1 MPHSHH
7 GPEAPHLS
15 TPRMALHLRAVLAL
29 PPPMVLIVAGVY
41 SPVAFVC
48 LAPGISCCVFDGVDA
63 SRPHI
68 SGTPTAGCYDIP
80 PRPHTADPSVHLRL
94 CSHCL
99 ITVLRLRLND
109 LCEEGRAQGPPPLS
123 CPGCAAGTK
132 AAACRQTPQ
141 LHKVQQRCTVAAVD
155 IRQPAA
161 TSDIGHLCG
170 MVPCKANLHSR
181 HTVSCQSATLQ

>member
-1 MPHSHH
+1 MTTPMAHPPLPHASSPCRQLRRCHPRGMEDKRMPHSHH

-109 LCEEGRAQGPPPLS
+109 LCEEGRAQGL
-123 CPGCAAGTK
+123 
-132 AAACRQTPQ
+132 R
-141 LHKVQQRCTVAAVD
+141 RCHARVV
-155 IRQPAA
+155 RPEPSLQPA
-161 TSDIGHLCG
+161 D
-170 MVPCKANLHSR
+170 R
-181 HTVSCQSATLQ
+181 HHNFTKCSSAAL